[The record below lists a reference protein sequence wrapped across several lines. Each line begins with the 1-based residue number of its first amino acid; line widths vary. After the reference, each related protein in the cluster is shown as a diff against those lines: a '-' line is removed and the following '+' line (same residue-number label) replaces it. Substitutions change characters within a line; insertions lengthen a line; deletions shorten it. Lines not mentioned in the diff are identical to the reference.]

1 MGGLKGGSPPRP
13 QPWGGH
19 RGGGPEPRRTPRP
32 AIKRRDPAALGSAA
46 PAAPP
51 PGFISPPPSRARCPG
66 GRQRCPSAMPGWRK
80 SLALC
85 LQRMQEDGESGRGEE
100 DGWGCSRLR
109 FSPLSFFFYYYFG
122 GGVFIAVKLRRTK
135 VSFHPGDWG
144 GGLRPW
150 ACSHHL
156 QDGDPAAPSPVGAR
170 RAGSS
175 NFLKLLLLLPAAGT
189 SPQPPAP
196 KWGWKGSPAAPRMR
210 CGSSSYCAACC
221 RSQGA
226 GMILFTCSGA

>member
-1 MGGLKGGSPPRP
+1 MGMLSSALLPVILFFLIIISEGVFLSP
-13 QPWGGH
+13 
-19 RGGGPEPRRTPRP
+19 
-32 AIKRRDPAALGSAA
+32 LNFAA
-46 PAAPP
+46 P
-51 PGFISPPPSRARCPG
+51 
-66 GRQRCPSAMPGWRK
+66 RCPSIP
-80 SLALC
+80 
-85 LQRMQEDGESGRGEE
+85 E
-100 DGWGCSRLR
+100 
-109 FSPLSFFFYYYFG
+109 
-122 GGVFIAVKLRRTK
+122 I
-135 VSFHPGDWG
+135 G